1 MGDKV
6 VINPSHPCRNCEYR
20 LTGRELV
27 CNDMKFIGGSRKF
40 PYIQGTF
47 SEIFLADQRQCIKVP
62 NELSLNVAEPLA
74 VALIAIN
81 QTGSLLGVEVL
92 MSGSGPIVALVLLTV
107 KLAGAKCVTM
117 TDIRDAP
124 LSIVS
129 ELGADNTFNVNSGA

>member
-1 MGDKV
+1 M
-6 VINPSHPCRNCEYR
+6 
-20 LTGRELV
+20 
-27 CNDMKFIGGSRKF
+27 
-40 PYIQGTF
+40 
-47 SEIFLADQRQCIKVP
+47 P

-92 MSGSGPIVALVLLTV
+92 MSGSGPIVALVLLAV
-107 KLAGAKCVTM
+107 KFAGAKCVTM